1 MKKVHVGNMYCHSNQ
16 YVIYLSD
23 FFLADWAIT
32 FLFTRLEEFKKSV
45 PNKKQGGKTGQPIG
59 DSGQRE

>member
-1 MKKVHVGNMYCHSNQ
+1 MYCHSNQ

-32 FLFTRLEEFKKSV
+32 FLFTALGRIQEIG
-45 PNKKQGGKTGQPIG
+45 PQQKTRGEN
-59 DSGQRE
+59 RTAHR